1 MRLLV
6 IGGTRFLG
14 RHLISQAL
22 ARGHEVTL
30 FHRGQSGPGLFP
42 AARTLIGDR
51 NADLAALQGGPWDA
65 VVDTCAYVPRHVRTM
80 AAALA
85 GRAGRYLLVSTI
97 SVYPEGAAAP
107 DETTPPVTLPD
118 PTVETV
124 SGETYGGLKALCEAA
139 LRAAMPEAALIARPG
154 LIVGPWDPTGRFTWW
169 VQRIARGGDV
179 LAPGDPAAP
188 VQFIDVRDA
197 AAWLLRQAEAGTTG
211 TFNLTGPAEPL
222 TMQAFLQAATQ
233 ALASNAHLHWRDEAT
248 LLARGAT
255 PWTEIPLWV
264 PAADAGLHRTR
275 IDRALATGLSFT
287 PLADTIRDTATWAA
301 EHDTAHNG
309 IGLSAN
315 KEKALLA

>member
-14 RHLISQAL
+14 RHLVAQAL

-30 FHRGQSGPGLFP
+30 FHRGHSGPGLFP
-42 AARTLIGDR
+42 AARTINGDR
-51 NADLAALQGGPWDA
+51 NGDLGALAGGAWDA

-80 AAALA
+80 ATALA
-85 GRAGRYLLVSTI
+85 GRVGRYLLVSTI
-97 SVYPEGAAAP
+97 SVYPEGREGP

-124 SGETYGGLKALCEAA
+124 TGETYGGLKALCETALQAA
-139 LRAAMPEAALIARPG
+139 LPERALVARPG

-169 VQRIARGGDV
+169 VQRLQRGGDV

-197 AAWLLRQAEAGTTG
+197 ARWLLRQAEAGTTG
-211 TFNLTGPAEPL
+211 TFNLTGPAAPL
-222 TMQAFLQAATQ
+222 SMQAFLQAAAA
-233 ALASNAHLHWRDEAT
+233 ALGSDARLHWRDEAV

-264 PAADAGLHRTR
+264 PQADAGLHRTP
-275 IDRALATGLSFT
+275 IARAIATGLSFT
-287 PLADTIRDTATWAA
+287 PLPDTIRDTATWAA
-301 EHDTAHNG
+301 DHDTAHNG
-309 IGLSAN
+309 IGLHPD